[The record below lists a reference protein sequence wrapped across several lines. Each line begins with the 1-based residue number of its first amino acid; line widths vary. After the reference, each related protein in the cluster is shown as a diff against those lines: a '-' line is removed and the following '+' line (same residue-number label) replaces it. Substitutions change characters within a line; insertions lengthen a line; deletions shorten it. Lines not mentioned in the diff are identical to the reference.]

1 MKLCALY
8 NGASKRFEIYKVKEI
23 EILKRINAGETIDTI
38 ADDNDEAEEDDD
50 AGDQP
55 VTTEEVKSKVP
66 KIKKSVTNLNLSDC
80 KILQNL

>member
-50 AGDQP
+50 AGD
-55 VTTEEVKSKVP
+55 
-66 KIKKSVTNLNLSDC
+66 
-80 KILQNL
+80 